1 MFPSNHAPSL
11 DIMPGTPRNHMTVI
25 ACGHVTLVAFSG
37 AKYNAL
43 ASSEARNLERRRADL
58 ERMGGSVTSKCH
70 FNAFV
75 LAAKLDLVIHN
86 LFIFCWLPFFFASR
100 QPPVMRAK

>member
-1 MFPSNHAPSL
+1 MKSYDSY
-11 DIMPGTPRNHMTVI
+11 DCI
-25 ACGHVTLVAFSG
+25 ACGHVTLLAFSG

-75 LAAKLDLVIHN
+75 LAATSSCKIGPFYTESVHLLLVA
-86 LFIFCWLPFFFASR
+86 IFLC